1 MKGKK
6 MAHSSAGIF
15 LVHGAW
21 HNAQTWKE
29 ILSRLRAEGF
39 IAEALDLPGAG
50 ANAAVP
56 KAYDQRPLDPAAFA
70 TEPSPNA
77 KTTQQERTAAVMA
90 LVDEVAEK
98 TGRPVVL
105 VGHSMGGVTVSQVA
119 EAAPEKI
126 SAAVYLTAFMLPPGL
141 PAGAMIGDTETMS
154 NSLVKTLLLADPQ
167 KVGALRLD
175 PRSEDTTYRARL
187 KETFYG
193 DVSDAQFEAAA
204 EILHPD
210 EPASVAGVPSPITPE
225 NFGSIPRH
233 YIHCTEDRAIVMDG
247 QRKMVAL
254 VDAAMPSPTI
264 QHTLVAGHSPF
275 LSMPD
280 DLAAILAK
288 VAT

>member
-1 MKGKK
+1 MT
-6 MAHSSAGIF
+6 HSNAGIV

-21 HNAQTWKE
+21 HNAETWKE
-29 ILSRLRAEGF
+29 ILPRLRAEGL

-50 ANAAVP
+50 ANALAP
-56 KAYDQRPLDPAAFA
+56 KTYNQRPLDPAAFA

-77 KTTQQERTAAVMA
+77 KTSQQERTAAVMA
-90 LVDEVAEK
+90 LVDKVAEK

-126 SAAVYLTAFMLPPGL
+126 AAAVYLTAFMLPTGM
-141 PAGAMIGDTETMS
+141 PAGAMIADNETMS
-154 NSLVKTLLLADPQ
+154 DSLVKTLLMADPQ

-175 PRSEDTTYRARL
+175 PRSEDATYRGRMKA
-187 KETFYG
+187 TFYG

-204 EILHPD
+204 ENLHPD

-225 NFGSIPRH
+225 SFGTVQRH
-233 YIHCTEDRAIVMDG
+233 YIHCTEDRAIVMEG
-247 QRKMVAL
+247 QQKMVAL

-264 QHTLVAGHSPF
+264 QHTLVASHSPF
-275 LSMPD
+275 LSIPD

-288 VAT
+288 IATQAA